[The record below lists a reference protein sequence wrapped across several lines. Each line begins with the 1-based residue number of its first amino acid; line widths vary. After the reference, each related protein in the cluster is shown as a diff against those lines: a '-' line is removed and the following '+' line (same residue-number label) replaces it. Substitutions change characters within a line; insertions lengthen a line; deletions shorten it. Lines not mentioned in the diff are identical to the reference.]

1 MGWLQGDSGE
11 NKMKLDLIKYRD
23 AGMQTYTYFWK
34 NENGQMASPFFDSEA
49 EAMAWSKE
57 KPDPKIVEDAKIE
70 DEAFDDLAR
79 YQKLANELW
88 FSDGSCTGGK
98 PEKTD

>member
-1 MGWLQGDSGE
+1 
-11 NKMKLDLIKYRD
+11 MKLDLIKYRD

-49 EAMAWSKE
+49 EAMAWTNE
-57 KPDPKIVEDAKIE
+57 KPDPKIVDDARAE

-79 YQKLANELW
+79 YQKLANDLW